1 MTAGTG
7 DARTFLFAPGNRP
20 ERFARAAASGADVM
34 ILDLGLYCA
43 RIGVFTYRPDRNHR
57 F

>member
-7 DARTFLFAPGNRP
+7 DARTFLFAPG
-20 ERFARAAASGADVM
+20 SGADVM